1 MNLFELSS
9 EYIALKNMR
18 FEDEQ
23 QQHDFE
29 VILDTIKDNAF
40 HKITNIG
47 KLIKNIDAE
56 SAIIADEIK
65 RLQARKKAHENKVE
79 RLKDY
84 VYRAMGMLNT
94 KKVEDTIMPVS
105 IRKSPASAN
114 IIDEVAIDKK
124 YLIEQQPKIDKKA
137 ILQDLKKG
145 VSVVG
150 AELIDDKEYVKIG

>member
-40 HKITNIG
+40 QKIVNIG
-47 KLIKNIDAE
+47 KLCKNIEAE
-56 SAIIADEIK
+56 SSIIADEIK
-65 RLQARKKAHENKVE
+65 RLQERKKMMENKVE

-84 VYRAMGMLNT
+84 AQRGMNMLNA
-94 KKVEDTIMPVS
+94 KKIDDVIMPVS
-105 IRKSPASAN
+105 IRKSPASAK
-114 IIDEVAIDKK
+114 IVDEVAIDKK
-124 YLIEQQPKIDKKA
+124 YLIEQMPKIDKKA
-137 ILQDLKKG
+137 ILKDLKLG
-145 VSVVG
+145 VDVVG
-150 AELIDDKEYVKIG
+150 ASLVDDKTYIKFG